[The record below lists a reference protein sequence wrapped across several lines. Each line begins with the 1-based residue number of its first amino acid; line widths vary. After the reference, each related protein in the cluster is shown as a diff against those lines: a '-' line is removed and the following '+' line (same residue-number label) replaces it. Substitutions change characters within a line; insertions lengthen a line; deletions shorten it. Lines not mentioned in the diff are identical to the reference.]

1 MPRAASQD
9 RARIVFDCRMANDPA
24 RWIPLPKCRTIRHN
38 SRMIPLF
45 SRSSLPTKLLAFV
58 LSLMLPA
65 VAAAQTSAFAPYY
78 NKRGLAREAKG
89 DHDGAIADYNR
100 AIDFNPKYAGAYNN
114 LGVAKQAKGDL
125 DGAIAD
131 FNRAIE
137 LDPKLA
143 ISYHNRG
150 LAQKAKG

>member
-1 MPRAASQD
+1 SAQFSLDGTTQPEMK
-9 RARIVFDCRMANDPA
+9 IMKTGTT
-24 RWIPLPKCRTIRHN
+24 PLMLI
-38 SRMIPLF
+38 
-45 SRSSLPTKLLAFV
+45 AFV

-78 NKRGLAREAKG
+78 NKRGLAKEAKG

-100 AIDFNPKYAGAYNN
+100 AIELDPKYAGAYNN
-114 LGVAKQAKGDL
+114 RGLAKKAKVDQNCCIADFDQAKGDQ

-137 LDPKLA
+137 LDPNLA
-143 ISYHNRG
+143 ISYHNRD
-150 LAQKAKG
+150 LAQKLKGHLD

>member
-1 MPRAASQD
+1 MNTTLPR
-9 RARIVFDCRMANDPA
+9 
-24 RWIPLPKCRTIRHN
+24 
-38 SRMIPLF
+38 
-45 SRSSLPTKLLAFV
+45 KLLAFV

-65 VAAAQTSAFAPYY
+65 VAAAQTSAYAPSY
-78 NKRGLAREAKG
+78 NNRGL
-89 DHDGAIADYNR
+89 
-100 AIDFNPKYAGAYNN
+100 
-114 LGVAKQAKGDL
+114 AKQAKGDL

-150 LAQKAKG
+150 LAQKAKGDLDGAIPNYINSGIIKEGNGDHDGAIADYN

>member
-1 MPRAASQD
+1 MN
-9 RARIVFDCRMANDPA
+9 M
-24 RWIPLPKCRTIRHN
+24 T
-38 SRMIPLF
+38 
-45 SRSSLPTKLLAFV
+45 LPTKLLAFV

-78 NKRGLAREAKG
+78 NNRGLAKEG
-89 DHDGAIADYNR
+89 
-100 AIDFNPKYAGAYNN
+100 
-114 LGVAKQAKGDL
+114 KGDL

-143 ISYHNRG
+143 ISYYLRALAKEAKGDLDGTIADDNRAIELCPKQPRAYMNRG
-150 LAQKAKG
+150 FAKQANGDVDGAIADYNRALELAAKLAKP

>member
-1 MPRAASQD
+1 MN
-9 RARIVFDCRMANDPA
+9 M
-24 RWIPLPKCRTIRHN
+24 T
-38 SRMIPLF
+38 
-45 SRSSLPTKLLAFV
+45 LPTKLLAFV
-58 LSLMLPA
+58 LTPMLPA

-78 NKRGLAREAKG
+78 NNRGLARE
-89 DHDGAIADYNR
+89 
-100 AIDFNPKYAGAYNN
+100 
-114 LGVAKQAKGDL
+114 AKGDL

-150 LAQKAKG
+150 LAQKAKGAIPDFNRAIELNPKFAAGAYSNRGLAKQAKGDLDGAIADFNRAIELNPKDAGAYYLRALAKEA